1 MLGYEEQVSNR
12 NRTSQKL
19 ILLVEDDAINA
30 ACIAQIISQET
41 PYYVFQTN
49 ESARALEII
58 KHLKPDL
65 FLFDYRLY
73 QMNGIQLY
81 DQLHANKE
89 LENIPAII
97 LSACIEECQDAIEE
111 RKLISIEKPFNLDDF
126 LLTLDEALSWSS
138 NAPSV

>member
-1 MLGYEEQVSNR
+1 MLGCKEQVSSR
-12 NRTSQKL
+12 NRTSPKL

-41 PYYVFQTN
+41 PYHVFQTS
-49 ESARALEII
+49 ESVRALEVI

-65 FLFDYRLY
+65 FLFDFRLHN
-73 QMNGIQLY
+73 MNGIQLY
-81 DQLHANKE
+81 DLLHANKE

-97 LSACIEECQDAIEE
+97 LSACLEDCQDAIEQ

-126 LLTLDEALSWSS
+126 LLILDEVLSRSRQQ
-138 NAPSV
+138 